1 MDPAPMKTVGR
12 YELLEIIGRGGAAV
26 VYLAYQGDLR
36 RRVALK
42 ELAPFQAAAD
52 PTFAGRFAEESRVA
66 GSLSHP
72 NIVTVHEYFE
82 HDGVPYI
89 AMEYLSQGSLRVY
102 VGTLTLAQVAGVL
115 EGVLAGLA
123 HGQSRSI
130 VHRDLKPENLLVTA
144 DGRVKIAD
152 FGVARAYADAV
163 TRPVVTAVGTTIG
176 TPAYM
181 SPEQALGREVGPAAD
196 LYSLGIVAWELLTGH
211 VPFEEK
217 DTPVAVLY
225 KHVHEPIPPVRSVVP
240 DIDVRIEAWLERML
254 AKDPADRFA
263 DAEAA
268 WEALEDI
275 VLDLLGPRWRR
286 DARLTVVETAAV
298 GQPLAPAMFEDKGG
312 SEVRR
317 PVAAEPTLDGV
328 PAGSAPAVPAPAL
341 HAPAVP
347 APAGR
352 ATVHR
357 LARRHGVEP
366 EAPAAPAARSRLGLA
381 IAVLVAVAAVAAVLG
396 VVVGSAGGSHPRPA
410 ARTTTTPSPAKQAAA
425 VVAVLQGVES
435 ARATGIRRLDSART
449 AARQAS
455 AAILV
460 RHAYASGARQLGAL
474 PAATSY
480 AGRVKP
486 IEATLSGL
494 AAAYGSLATDA
505 RRLLEGRYASE
516 LMRIAAGERTLRVE
530 ASGLA

>member
-1 MDPAPMKTVGR
+1 MDPAPIKIVGR

-26 VYLAYQGDLR
+26 VYLADQGDLR

-52 PTFAGRFAEESRVA
+52 PSFAGRFAEESRVA

-89 AMEYLSQGSLRVY
+89 AMEYLSQGSLRGY

-123 HGQSRSI
+123 HGQTRSI
-130 VHRDLKPENLLVTA
+130 VHRDLKPENLLVTG

-152 FGVARAYADAV
+152 FGVARGYADAV
-163 TRPVVTAVGTTIG
+163 PRPVVTAVGTTIG

-211 VPFEEK
+211 VPFEEE

-225 KHVHEPIPPVRSVVP
+225 KHVHEPIPPLRSVVP

-254 AKDPADRFA
+254 AKDPADRFS

-275 VLDLLGPRWRR
+275 VLELLGPRWRR
-286 DARLTVVETAAV
+286 DARLPVAETAAV
-298 GQPLAPAMFEDKGG
+298 GQPLAPAVFEDKGG
-312 SEVRR
+312 SAVGP
-317 PVAAEPTLDGV
+317 PVAAEPTLDG
-328 PAGSAPAVPAPAL
+328 L
-341 HAPAVP
+341 
-347 APAGR
+347 PAGR
-352 ATVHR
+352 ATIHR
-357 LARRHGVEP
+357 LARRHGVE
-366 EAPAAPAARSRLGLA
+366 EAAPAAPAERSRLWPA
-381 IAVLVAVAAVAAVLG
+381 VAVVGVAVTIAAVVGVL
-396 VVVGSAGGSHPRPA
+396 VGSAGGSHPRPA

-425 VVAVLQGVES
+425 VVAVLQRVES
-435 ARATGIRRLDSART
+435 ARRTGIRRLDSARS
-449 AARQAS
+449 AAHQAS
-455 AAILV
+455 AASAV
-460 RHAYASGARQLGAL
+460 QQAYASGARQLAAL
-474 PAATSY
+474 PAASSY
-480 AGRVKP
+480 ASRVKP

-494 AAAYGSLATDA
+494 ATAYGSLATDA
-505 RRLLEGRYASE
+505 RRLMKLRYASE
-516 LMRIAAGERTLRVE
+516 LTRIGDGERTLRAE
-530 ASGLA
+530 TSGLA